1 MFFISVFGWFF
12 FPVRSVPLGSPIAR
26 EWLSSIAN
34 YPSSPR
40 SHTGGGGA
48 CSQTGDESPVG
59 RPGSVHTGTDD
70 IDTDLQ
76 EDEEDDYKS
85 LEIKKGPNVYSCSLH
100 TNLKFVSRDEM
111 YRHFDKHSKL
121 QTCEECNKTFAS
133 KHNLDHHILK
143 EHCGMSTKFQCT
155 VEGCSAILNSRGGLY
170 KHCNREHKCPVC
182 NKVFTGPG
190 EVENHD
196 CKTTISGSVCHF
208 CNKEFHTPQ
217 TCKRH
222 IEEVCLANPEVMA
235 KKYPYKCDICGDC
248 FSEINKLSVHFD
260 VSHKWGNRYM
270 CQKCNCSFPMRDQAN
285 QHMKLYHS

>member
-1 MFFISVFGWFF
+1 MVF

-34 YPSSPR
+34 YLSSPR

-76 EDEEDDYKS
+76 EDEDDYKS

-100 TNLKFVSRDEM
+100 TNLKFASRDEM

-121 QTCEECNKTFAS
+121 QTCEECNKTFAL

-143 EHCGMSTKFQCT
+143 EHRGMSTKFQCM

-196 CKTTISGSVCHF
+196 CKTTISGSVCRF

-235 KKYPYKCDICGDC
+235 KKIPLQMKTCQ
-248 FSEINKLSVHFD
+248 FRKVHACMSTA
-260 VSHKWGNRYM
+260 VGNAYTLGKM
-270 CQKCNCSFPMRDQAN
+270 
-285 QHMKLYHS
+285 L